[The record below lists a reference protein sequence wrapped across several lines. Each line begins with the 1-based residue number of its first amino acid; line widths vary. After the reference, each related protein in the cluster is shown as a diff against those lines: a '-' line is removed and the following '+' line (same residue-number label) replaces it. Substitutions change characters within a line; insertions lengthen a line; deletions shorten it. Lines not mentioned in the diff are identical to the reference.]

1 MRAFGPACDSAS
13 PGVWWGLADLS
24 GAPPGPVEAP
34 LRLRARALSWYPG
47 ARALRR
53 IHCHY
58 PSGAAFVAALQ
69 PTAEQGLQ
77 VYTNERFHP
86 GEELLC
92 EVYFPGLDGKLMV
105 RAIGRKWHHARP
117 RLRVRAGGV
126 LRCVGSEWRKLLFL
140 REVATGHRI
149 FEQRR
154 RHTRQPV
161 LVEIRWRRQGEADLV
176 PATISEIS
184 EVGALLLT
192 PTPLT
197 VGEELIV
204 EITPPGSARPL
215 EVQGIVRNIDHP
227 NGAGVEFMARDMG
240 GVTRLREVIRRLVD
254 E

>member
-1 MRAFGPACDSAS
+1 MRRIRCHY
-13 PGVWWGLADLS
+13 LS
-24 GAPPGPVEAP
+24 GEAF
-34 LRLRARALSWYPG
+34 
-47 ARALRR
+47 
-53 IHCHY
+53 I
-58 PSGAAFVAALQ
+58 AALL
-69 PTAEQGLQ
+69 PSEEQGLQ
-77 VYTNERFHP
+77 VYTTERFEP

-92 EVYFPGLDGKLMV
+92 EVFFTGLPGKLMV
-105 RAIGRKWHHARP
+105 RAIGKKWHNARP

-126 LRCVGSEWRKLLFL
+126 LRCVGSEWRKLQFL
-140 REVATGHRI
+140 HDVASGALKL
-149 FEQRR
+149 EQRR

-161 LVEIRWRRQGEADLV
+161 LVEIRWRRQGESDFVA
-176 PATISEIS
+176 ATISEIS

-215 EVQGIVRNIDHP
+215 EVQAIIRNVDHVD
-227 NGAGVEFMARDMG
+227 GAGIEFMARDMG

>member
-1 MRAFGPACDSAS
+1 MRRIRCHY
-13 PGVWWGLADLS
+13 LS
-24 GAPPGPVEAP
+24 GEAF
-34 LRLRARALSWYPG
+34 
-47 ARALRR
+47 
-53 IHCHY
+53 I
-58 PSGAAFVAALQ
+58 AALL
-69 PTAEQGLQ
+69 PSEEQGLQ
-77 VYTNERFHP
+77 VYTTERFEP

-92 EVYFPGLDGKLMV
+92 EVFFTGLPGKLMV
-105 RAIGRKWHHARP
+105 RAVGKKWHNARP

-126 LRCVGSEWRKLLFL
+126 LRCVGSEWRKLQFL
-140 REVATGHRI
+140 REVASGRTN

-154 RHTRQPV
+154 RHIRQPV
-161 LVEIRWRRQGEADLV
+161 LVEIRLRRQGESDFTA
-176 PATISEIS
+176 ATISEIS

-215 EVQGIVRNIDHP
+215 EVQAIIRNTDHEH
-227 NGAGVEFMARDMG
+227 GAGIEFMARDMG

>member
-126 LRCVGSEWRKLLFL
+126 LRCVGSEWRKLAFL
-140 REVATGHRI
+140 RNVAVGLAT

-154 RHTRQPV
+154 RYTRQPV
-161 LVEIRWRRQGEADLV
+161 LVEICWRRQGESEFG
-176 PATISEIS
+176 PATVTEIS

-192 PTPLT
+192 PTRLA
-197 VGEELIV
+197 VGEEVIV
-204 EITPPGSARPL
+204 EITSPGSSRPL
-215 EVQGIVRNIDHP
+215 QVQGMVRNTDHID
-227 NGAGVEFMARDMG
+227 GVGLEFIARDIG
-240 GVTRLREVIRRLVD
+240 GVTRLRELIRRLVD